1 MPPKPKIA
9 AKSNTDSKSNVK
21 INDLILKDNII
32 EDEEQDNTLLSDIRP
47 PERQKGGFFA
57 FIKRLFS
64 RNRSAEEPKPAQE
77 ENALPGN
84 AGEEK
89 EADEEIDGNDVNGIN
104 ERDENDDEITE
115 AAVGGRSGAWS
126 AKENPADYITQLPEQ
141 GSFLRGFEAPYNE
154 PVNRAPVFESS
165 AFFRG
170 YGMHS
175 YMGLRYSR
183 LDPDTGFVTRKRI
196 GVGFGSG
203 RGPANYGKINNEQWN
218 LTDGSSE
225 TPITVQG
232 LENTIRAIENTQS
245 NIEAAKRMNPIWRFF
260 AKAQVNPDG
269 FSGKYNLLTYNCN
282 DFVIFMAKKAGAEL
296 PAQFHDS
303 ILGPMVAYK
312 NLRLA
317 AEKGEMTNGTRI
329 FFANALQD
337 KITDTTGKKG
347 QLLFDFYSRAQL
359 GAVKDGIDLKKF
371 PEFDNLLSAVHKD
384 AITLF
389 NYCLVKEKVQG
400 IVDPAKLPQN
410 LDEIIAKMNTTIRKA
425 VEYNTGKKHPKI
437 TRYLLQVEAI
447 AREFITKAPAG
458 EKGIDDYTEY
468 EVDYATSKLS
478 EAEATAK
485 SSGAASISDS
495 VLFGDNNTDTRN
507 VIAIGNLIL
516 TALGLGSY
524 IKVQQG
530 GLTNVRRTNR
540 LLNLL
545 SSSTRKNNAESV
557 LPYIRRYI
565 DNRKFLTNE
574 QIGKLLLNG
583 MLHGLGEGMMASR
596 YQIIWRF
603 EPSMQDYEKKIQK
616 IRDVYLNARESG
628 ALNKEMRQ
636 QNLDLVDIILGN
648 LKDIVRQ
655 ARVENQIQE
664 AEQNAAQG
672 AGSE

>member
-1 MPPKPKIA
+1 
-9 AKSNTDSKSNVK
+9 
-21 INDLILKDNII
+21 
-32 EDEEQDNTLLSDIRP
+32 
-47 PERQKGGFFA
+47 
-57 FIKRLFS
+57 
-64 RNRSAEEPKPAQE
+64 
-77 ENALPGN
+77 
-84 AGEEK
+84 
-89 EADEEIDGNDVNGIN
+89 
-104 ERDENDDEITE
+104 
-115 AAVGGRSGAWS
+115 
-126 AKENPADYITQLPEQ
+126 
-141 GSFLRGFEAPYNE
+141 
-154 PVNRAPVFESS
+154 
-165 AFFRG
+165 
-170 YGMHS
+170 
-175 YMGLRYSR
+175 
-183 LDPDTGFVTRKRI
+183 
-196 GVGFGSG
+196 
-203 RGPANYGKINNEQWN
+203 
-218 LTDGSSE
+218 
-225 TPITVQG
+225 
-232 LENTIRAIENTQS
+232 
-245 NIEAAKRMNPIWRFF
+245 
-260 AKAQVNPDG
+260 
-269 FSGKYNLLTYNCN
+269 
-282 DFVIFMAKKAGAEL
+282 MA
-296 PAQFHDS
+296 
-303 ILGPMVAYK
+303 Y
-312 NLRLA
+312 
-317 AEKGEMTNGTRI
+317 
-329 FFANALQD
+329 
-337 KITDTTGKKG
+337 
-347 QLLFDFYSRAQL
+347 
-359 GAVKDGIDLKKF
+359 
-371 PEFDNLLSAVHKD
+371 
-384 AITLF
+384 
-389 NYCLVKEKVQG
+389 
-400 IVDPAKLPQN
+400 
-410 LDEIIAKMNTTIRKA
+410 
-425 VEYNTGKKHPKI
+425 TGKKHPKI

-447 AREFITKAPAG
+447 AREFITQAPAG

-468 EVDYATSKLS
+468 EVAYATSKLS

-495 VLFGDNNTDTRN
+495 VLFGDNNTDKRN

-545 SSSTRKNNAESV
+545 SSSTRKSNAESA

-672 AGSE
+672 A